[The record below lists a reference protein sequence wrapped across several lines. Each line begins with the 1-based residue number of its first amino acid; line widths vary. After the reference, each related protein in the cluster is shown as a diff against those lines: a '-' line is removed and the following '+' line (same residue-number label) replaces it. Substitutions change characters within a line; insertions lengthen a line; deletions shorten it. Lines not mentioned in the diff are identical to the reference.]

1 MALHLLIYCRIYMDN
16 NDSIPPLIQSKI
28 SFKSAAKPE
37 APSGFQ
43 RIAQVS
49 LWMPICAWLLCR
61 VLGYSL
67 KSMTPGTAVLVSL
80 AAAGITLL
88 LCCLSN
94 VLGII
99 ALFGIPKH
107 GTQGILW
114 RALGGMAA
122 SGAILFL
129 MGAGF
134 VHGYQTAVRARS
146 TVLALRPSV
155 QETHDDSKKA
165 TDGSAT
171 PATTQAQADKS
182 KSASE
187 TSSQAWPVDTS
198 LSAKATSHFQRELQS
213 LSKDYAEAAQQLRNP
228 WVLDIGT
235 LDKREELAIRKDTV
249 QKFMASNE
257 KFLAFVMNGEKHYR
271 DDLAR
276 FDIPEEVCEGALK
289 TYRRSTEEWNFLTLK
304 ARQSDQQIGT
314 ALLGMLDTLDAGWG
328 KWKYSPEN
336 KTAIFADNALV
347 AKYNAYFKAMQSA
360 HTDQKQTLAQLSNL
374 PPTRFTDVMQ
384 TAQR

>member
-28 SFKSAAKPE
+28 SFTSAARPP

-43 RIAQVS
+43 RTARISLSLSVIA
-49 LWMPICAWLLCR
+49 LLCT
-61 VLGYSL
+61 VSGHWVKGLDS
-67 KSMTPGTAVLVSL
+67 GTISL
-80 AAAGITLL
+80 ALIGLSLL
-88 LCCLSN
+88 SIL
-94 VLGII
+94 LGII

-107 GTQGILW
+107 GASGILW
-114 RALGGMAA
+114 GVLIGVVF
-122 SGAILFL
+122 SGSVLFVK
-129 MGAGF
+129 GAKIGSTISSTI
-134 VHGYQTAVRARS
+134 VEKYQSVVRARS
-146 TVLALRPSV
+146 VELAQRQAT
-155 QETHDDSKKA
+155 QETHDNSKKD
-165 TDGSAT
+165 TDGSTAT
-171 PATTQAQADKS
+171 GQSQVDKS
-182 KSASE
+182 KAASE
-187 TSSQAWPVDTS
+187 RPSQAWPVDTS

-213 LSKDYAEAAQQLRNP
+213 LSKDYAESAQQLRNP
-228 WVLDIGT
+228 WVLDMSSVGT
-235 LDKREELAIRKDTV
+235 REELATRRDTV

-257 KFLAFVMNGEKHYR
+257 KLLAFVMNGEKHYR

-328 KWKYSPEN
+328 RWKYSPEN
-336 KTAIFADNALV
+336 RTAIFSDNALL
-347 AKYNAYFKAMQSA
+347 AKYNTYFKAMQSA
-360 HTDQKQTLAQLSNL
+360 HADQKQTLAQLSNL

>member
-1 MALHLLIYCRIYMDN
+1 MDN

-28 SFKSAAKPE
+28 SFTSAAKPA

-43 RIAQVS
+43 RAARIS
-49 LWMPICAWLLCR
+49 LWMSVVAMLCTASGHWIKGLDSGTLTLALIALSLLSI
-61 VLGYSL
+61 L
-67 KSMTPGTAVLVSL
+67 
-80 AAAGITLL
+80 
-88 LCCLSN
+88 
-94 VLGII
+94 LGII

-107 GTQGILW
+107 GASGILW
-114 RALGGMAA
+114 GV
-122 SGAILFL
+122 L
-129 MGAGF
+129 MGVVLSGSVLF
-134 VHGYQTAVRARS
+134 VKGAKIGSTISSTIVEKYQSVVRAR
-146 TVLALRPSV
+146 TALLAQRQAV
-155 QETHDDSKKA
+155 QDTHDNSKKE
-165 TDGSAT
+165 TNGSTSPGAS
-171 PATTQAQADKS
+171 TTQNQSDKS
-182 KSASE
+182 NAASE
-187 TSSQAWPVDTS
+187 KSSQPWPVDTS

-213 LSKDYAEAAQQLRNP
+213 LSKEYSEAAQQLRNP
-228 WVLDIGT
+228 WVLDMSS
-235 LDKREELAIRKDTV
+235 LDKREELAARKDTV

-314 ALLGMLDTLDAGWG
+314 ALLGMLDTLDTGWG

-336 KTAIFADNALV
+336 RTPIFSDNALV
-347 AKYNAYFKAMQSA
+347 AKYNACFKAMQSA

-374 PPTRFTDVMQ
+374 PSTRFTDVMQ